1 MPNPLKQF
9 FSFSKIERYGFYAVL
24 FLIFISIAV
33 KAYLPEFYKSETTLN
48 YNEEIAQFEKQIKQL
63 EQTNNNQKTAQEK
76 QVSSI
81 SKTQTEKRNFTNPK
95 KSIQNTTNYTKSTKN
110 SIKINI
116 NTADTT
122 EWKKLYG
129 IGKVLSKR
137 IVAFREKLGGFYSV
151 EQLKEVY
158 GLKPETY
165 EQIKPHLY
173 FDENFTIKKL
183 DINNLEA
190 KKLAAHPYI
199 DWDLA
204 NLIVAYR
211 KQHNGFK
218 TVYELNRTGLVNEKL
233 YRKLVPYLTVK
244 KYVINEN

>member
-95 KSIQNTTNYTKSTKN
+95 KSIQNTFPVRIIRKN
-110 SIKINI
+110 RFCRPGPVQ
-116 NTADTT
+116 T
-122 EWKKLYG
+122 
-129 IGKVLSKR
+129 
-137 IVAFREKLGGFYSV
+137 FFFFFYIYS
-151 EQLKEVY
+151 
-158 GLKPETY
+158 
-165 EQIKPHLY
+165 
-173 FDENFTIKKL
+173 
-183 DINNLEA
+183 
-190 KKLAAHPYI
+190 
-199 DWDLA
+199 
-204 NLIVAYR
+204 
-211 KQHNGFK
+211 
-218 TVYELNRTGLVNEKL
+218 
-233 YRKLVPYLTVK
+233 
-244 KYVINEN
+244 